1 MTRNVKNNTKSRLYP
16 IVLKTLINEI
26 CDDYASRN
34 ETFNDDAKRIRAKI
48 RANKSIERIMNTS
61 HIIHNDDEYNLY
73 RCTIDT
79 RYANELRERIERE
92 TKRIKRERN
101 AKRNAR
107 KNNTQS
113 NDVVANVESE

>member
-1 MTRNVKNNTKSRLYP
+1 MTRNAKNNTKSRSYP

-26 CDDYASRN
+26 CDDYKSRN

-48 RANKSIERIMNTS
+48 RANKSIDRIMNTS
-61 HIIHNDDEYNLY
+61 HVIRNDDEYNMY
-73 RCTIDT
+73 RSTIDA
-79 RYANELRERIERE
+79 RYANELIARIQRE
-92 TKRIKRERN
+92 TQCAQRERN

-113 NDVVANVESE
+113 NDTIANVESE